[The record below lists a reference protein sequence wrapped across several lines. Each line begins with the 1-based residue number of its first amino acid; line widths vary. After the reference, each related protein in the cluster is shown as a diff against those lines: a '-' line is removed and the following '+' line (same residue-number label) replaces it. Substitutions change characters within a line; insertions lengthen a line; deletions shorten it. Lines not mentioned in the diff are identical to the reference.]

1 MSGEPKHEPN
11 DGGLAMAAESEVAA
25 QIVRLLCQHP
35 RGIWEL
41 VDAGG
46 PARSGDVVLRDGDGQ
61 PVGYARPA
69 GGGAPDAPG
78 GRPPPPRRRRRSR
91 GARRARP
98 YAGKLLS
105 TAWTTTASIS
115 WPGTSRS
122 SR

>member
-25 QIVRLLCQHP
+25 QIVRLLRQHP

-61 PVGYARPA
+61 PVAYARPA
-69 GGGAPDAPG
+69 DSGAPE
-78 GRPPPPRRRRRSR
+78 PPSAR
-91 GARRARP
+91 GHP
-98 YAGKLLS
+98 
-105 TAWTTTASIS
+105 
-115 WPGTSRS
+115 S
-122 SR
+122 SF